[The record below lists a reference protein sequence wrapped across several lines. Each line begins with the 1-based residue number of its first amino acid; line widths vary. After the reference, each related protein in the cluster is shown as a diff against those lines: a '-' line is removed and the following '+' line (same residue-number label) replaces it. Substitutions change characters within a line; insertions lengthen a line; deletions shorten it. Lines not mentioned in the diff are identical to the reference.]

1 MKSEYFKI
9 AIKNLSKRKL
19 RSWLTMLGIFIS
31 IATIFTLISLSLG
44 LQEAVKEQFEM
55 LGTDK
60 FFIMPKAMMSGG
72 TASGNYMLTEK
83 DVSFIEKKGG
93 IERITY
99 YTMGNVKVEFKEEIK
114 YLVAIGTP
122 PKDIKIFSE
131 AGSWKVKEGKFP
143 EDKDKTGVFLGADFN
158 KEKIIFEKA
167 ISVGN
172 KIKINGE
179 DFKVVGIAEQIGN
192 PSDDSSIVLPIE
204 TFRKIMNISERVD
217 VILIQ
222 VREGENVTEVSKEI
236 EKNLRKYRGLTEKTQ
251 DFTVSTPEE
260 LLESFQIILK
270 IITAFLV
277 SIAGISLVVGAV
289 GIANTMYTSVVERT
303 REIGVMKAI
312 GAKNL
317 DISQIFLI
325 ESGLLGLVGGIIGVI
340 LGYLISKV
348 VEIIAITQLNTNLL
362 QVAAPWY
369 LVAGCLFF
377 GFTIGA
383 LSGVF
388 PAIQA
393 SKTNIVDALRY
404 E

>member
-99 YTMGNVKVEFKEEIK
+99 YTMGNVKVEFKEEVK

-122 PKDIKIFSE
+122 PEDIEIFSE

-179 DFKVVGIAEQIGN
+179 DFKVVGIAEPIGN

-204 TFRKIMNISERVD
+204 SFREIMNLSERVD

-222 VREGENVTEVSKEI
+222 VKEGENVTEVSKEI
-236 EKNLRKYRGLTEKTQ
+236 EKSLRKYRGITEKTQ

-260 LLESFQIILK
+260 LLESFQIVLK

-312 GAKNL
+312 GAKNS
-317 DISQIFLI
+317 DIAQIFLI

-340 LGYLISKV
+340 LGYLISKI
-348 VEIIAITQLNTNLL
+348 VEIVAVNQLNTNLL

-369 LVAGCLFF
+369 LVTGCLFF
-377 GFTIGA
+377 GFAIGA

>member
-167 ISVGN
+167 INVGN

-312 GAKNL
+312 GAKNS

-340 LGYLISKV
+340 LGYLISKI
-348 VEIIAITQLNTNLL
+348 VEIVAVTQLNTNLL

-369 LVAGCLFF
+369 LVIGCLFF
-377 GFTIGA
+377 GFAIGA